1 MLRSEDMTC
10 MKIQS
15 SVESIENI
23 MFEMGKRG
31 IFHFEDLNYKA
42 SAEKPFLENLKRC
55 DELEQRI
62 KELKRII
69 KACGSTSSFTL
80 FIHVYLHLE
89 GFLRRK
95 AVYIKALWIG
105 FICLLKIHFIFAML
119 AYLIVCFTF

>member
-1 MLRSEDMTC
+1 MFRSEDMTC

-42 SAEKPFLENLKRC
+42 SAEKPFLGNLKRC
-55 DELEQRI
+55 DELEERI

-69 KACGSTSSFTL
+69 KACGSML
-80 FIHVYLHLE
+80 GFIVCILVYLHL
-89 GFLRRK
+89 
-95 AVYIKALWIG
+95 
-105 FICLLKIHFIFAML
+105 
-119 AYLIVCFTF
+119 